1 MHRRKTH
8 HTFWL
13 SLTFLHVQYYFFSK
27 KDLYLHFGTEYYWV
41 RYLYRVV
48 RYKKKLPKFYL
59 KLIFATIFHE
69 RKEYIILFLIF
80 FSYQICRYLSIVG
93 VPPRISPAGRH
104 VNWAKIQLFPAIIFT
119 RHLLCTRKQCRTGK
133 RRRQGEESKY

>member
-1 MHRRKTH
+1 MHKRKTH

-13 SLTFLHVQYYFFSK
+13 SLTFLHVQYYFFPK
-27 KDLYLHFGTEYYWV
+27 KIFIFILEMSTELGT
-41 RYLYRVV
+41 YRVV
-48 RYKKKLPKFYL
+48 RYEKKIPKFYL
-59 KLIFATIFHE
+59 NVTIFHE

-119 RHLLCTRKQCRTGK
+119 RHLLCTRKQCRTAGK
-133 RRRQGEESKY
+133 KKTRRGKF